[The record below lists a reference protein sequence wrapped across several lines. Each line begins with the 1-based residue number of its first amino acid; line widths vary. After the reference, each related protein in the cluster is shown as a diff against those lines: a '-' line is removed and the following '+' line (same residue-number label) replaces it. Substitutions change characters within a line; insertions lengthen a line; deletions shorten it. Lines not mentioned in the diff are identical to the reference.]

1 MIKEYIKKFSVIQI
15 TNQIIMRKK
24 DLETIVKETMK
35 KFIIEKNYKTIKTT
49 YNELEDNILEVI
61 MTIEVI

>member
-49 YNELEDNILEVI
+49 YNELEDNIWEVI